1 MRAYFLARPT
11 INAATESISSGLSMM
26 FAIVGCEARRKT
38 LIASSLVEDPRLMSE
53 KLGATGFALCGDER
67 ASI

>member
-1 MRAYFLARPT
+1 
-11 INAATESISSGLSMM
+11 MM
-26 FAIVGCEARRKT
+26 FAIVGCEERRKT
-38 LIASSLVEDPRLMSE
+38 LIASSLVEDLRLMPE